1 MPSFAANMVD
11 AYVFRRIN
19 ARAQYLLLLRRPDV
33 ALGNTWQSVHAKVM
47 SHETALDSARRAV
60 LDQTGLTAF
69 ESYSVDYINQFYD
82 HRTDSIVLA
91 PVFAFAVPQR
101 PTLKLS
107 EEYCDSAWCDK
118 DEATARLLWSGQR
131 WAIRRIDEV
140 IAHGGDDA
148 DFYRIETHQP
158 TRD

>member
-69 ESYSVDYINQFYD
+69 ESYSLDYINQFYD
-82 HRTDSIVLA
+82 HRTDSIILA
-91 PVFAFAVPQR
+91 
-101 PTLKLS
+101 
-107 EEYCDSAWCDK
+107 
-118 DEATARLLWSGQR
+118 
-131 WAIRRIDEV
+131 RR
-140 IAHGGDDA
+140 G
-148 DFYRIETHQP
+148 
-158 TRD
+158 